1 MRLFLHVK
9 VNSVSILEVVSFRKE
24 YYSIRIKV
32 LTIVQLNFE
41 KNDRNTEAILSMTRF
56 IVHFPLIGQ
65 NINSIFSLPA

>member
-9 VNSVSILEVVSFRKE
+9 VNSVSILKVVSFRKE

-32 LTIVQLNFE
+32 LTIDQLNFE
-41 KNDRNTEAILSMTRF
+41 KNDRNTEAILSMKRF
-56 IVHFPLIGQ
+56 IVNFPLIGQ